1 MQIKDSIAFV
11 TGANRGIG
19 RALVDAL
26 LEHGA
31 RRVYATSRDLSSLD
45 PVVRG
50 DPSRVRAIRLDVRS
64 TRDAQAAAEQAPD
77 VTLLINNAGV
87 LTFGS
92 PGAVEVDE
100 VRAIMETNFYGT
112 LNVTNA
118 LTPIL
123 ERNGGGGAVVNMLT
137 IVALASM
144 PGISAYNASKAAAL
158 SLTQSFRADL
168 GKRGIKVHGV
178 FPGPVDTDMA
188 RSIEITKTPAIDV
201 ARATIAG
208 VEAGDE
214 DIFPDPMSR
223 QVYAAWRADHK
234 AVERQ
239 FAAM

>member
-1 MQIKDSIAFV
+1 MQIKNSIAFV

-19 RALVDAL
+19 RAFVDAL

-31 RRVYATSRDLSSLD
+31 QRVYATSRDLSSLD
-45 PVVRG
+45 AVVRS

-64 TRDAQAAAEQAPD
+64 PRDAQTAAEQAPD

-92 PGAVEVDE
+92 PGAVEVDD

-118 LTPIL
+118 LTATL
-123 ERNGGGGAVVNMLT
+123 ERNRGAVVNMLT

-144 PGISAYNASKAAAL
+144 PGLSAYNASKAAAL

-168 GKRGIKVHGV
+168 GKRGINVHGV

-239 FAAM
+239 FASM